1 MYNNIYNTHICI
13 YITQLYNLSLYF
25 TMTLYTICLIK
36 VINHCN
42 TSHIFSSVSC
52 AIFISVTLS
61 IFISI
66 FVLIFMVKTNSMLI
80 N

>member
-1 MYNNIYNTHICI
+1 MYIYMTM
-13 YITQLYNLSLYF
+13 TLY
-25 TMTLYTICLIK
+25 TMTLYTICLIN